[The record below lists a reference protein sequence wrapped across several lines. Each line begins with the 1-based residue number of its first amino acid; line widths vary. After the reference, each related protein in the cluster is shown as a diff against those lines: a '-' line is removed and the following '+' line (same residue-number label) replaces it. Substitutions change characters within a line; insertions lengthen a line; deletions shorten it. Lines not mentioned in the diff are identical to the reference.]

1 MTGCK
6 RKVAASTLR
15 HAAQAVGVVDLSFKL
30 AENSRRVGFC
40 AAYDESRDRILV
52 MTRDVSNADR

>member
-1 MTGCK
+1 MTAFEPK
-6 RKVAASTLR
+6 RTLTRASEHDKLK
-15 HAAQAVGVVDLSFKL
+15 AV
-30 AENSRRVGFC
+30 VGFC